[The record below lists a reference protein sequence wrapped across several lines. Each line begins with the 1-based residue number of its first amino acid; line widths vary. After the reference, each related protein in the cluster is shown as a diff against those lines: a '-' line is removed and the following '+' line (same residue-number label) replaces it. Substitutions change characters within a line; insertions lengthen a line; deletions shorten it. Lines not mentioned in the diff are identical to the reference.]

1 MSRGSRWH
9 TGMSSFLVDK
19 HIFDL
24 VAHRFGFFV
33 EEKENEKKLQK
44 KSHLR
49 HPISSS

>member
-33 EEKENEKKLQK
+33 EEKENVKYQK

-49 HPISSS
+49 HQISSS